1 MITPGPTMTNPLD
14 EAVTGTGLVA
24 AFQQVVA
31 LPSETVVGYEAL
43 ARWPVLNNPSPIDV
57 FARAENTG
65 RLNTLDHAC
74 IRAAARGALQGSST
88 PGMLLLINCEPA
100 TTHVDPAQDH
110 DVMRAAARFRLTFE
124 ITERGLLTN
133 PRALLR
139 KVAALRSL
147 GFAIALD
154 DIGSHPD
161 SLALLDVLAPEI
173 LKLDMGLIQH
183 QPNQMQARTVA
194 AITAHHERTGAVIC
208 AEGIET
214 EDHLEQAL
222 AYGATLGQGIRFG
235 APGELPPVPRAFSWP
250 AKPTPPQARVEL
262 ANLGLAADV
271 PTTRIVRKQTVVELA
286 RHLGRIAI
294 AAETPPIVLF
304 TLKNDGAVQQV
315 SRTFLSALAERSPL
329 VAVFGEHLPAEL
341 GPRVR
346 RVVLDHDDPLA
357 HESAV
362 LVLGPDT
369 AAALI
374 VRDRTYP
381 GCGPDSDED
390 RRYEM
395 SITFDRAHVTAV
407 ARSLLDRLD

>member
-1 MITPGPTMTNPLD
+1 MTEALD
-14 EAVTGTGLVA
+14 EAVTGTGLLSA
-24 AFQQVVA
+24 YQQVVT

-43 ARWPVLNNPSPIDV
+43 ARWPELNNPSPIDV
-57 FARAENTG
+57 FARAEQTG
-65 RLNTLDHAC
+65 RLNTLDDAC
-74 IRAAARGALQGSST
+74 IRAAARGALQGTST

-100 TTHVDPAQDH
+100 TTHVDLAQDDDIMH
-110 DVMRAAARFRLTFE
+110 AAARFRLTFE
-124 ITERGLLTN
+124 VTERGLLTN

-161 SLALLDVLAPEI
+161 SLVLLDVLTPEI
-173 LKLDMGLIQH
+173 LKLDMGLIHH
-183 QPNQMQARTVA
+183 QPDRMQARTVA

-222 AYGATLGQGIRFG
+222 AYGATLGQGMRFG
-235 APGELPPVPRAFSWP
+235 GPAELPSTPRAFSWP
-250 AKPTPPQARVEL
+250 ARKMQPAPTKVDPAK
-262 ANLGLAADV
+262 LGLAESI
-271 PTTRIVRKQTVVELA
+271 PTTRIVRKDTVTELA
-286 RHLGRIAI
+286 RHLGRIAVT
-294 AAETPPIVLF
+294 AETAPMILF
-304 TLKNDGAVQQV
+304 TLKDTRDIHQMSQQN
-315 SRTFLSALAERSPL
+315 LSKLAERSPL
-329 VAVFGEHLPAEL
+329 VAVFGQHLPEEL

-346 RVVLDHDDPLA
+346 QVRLDPDDPLTQ
-357 HESAV
+357 ESAV

-374 VRDRTYP
+374 ARERAFA

-395 SITFDRAHVTAV
+395 SITFDRARVTAA
-407 ARSLLDRLD
+407 ARSLLDRLE

>member
-1 MITPGPTMTNPLD
+1 MSDPLD
-14 EAVTGTGLVA
+14 EALTGRGLVS
-24 AFQQVVA
+24 AFQQVVM
-31 LPSETVVGYEAL
+31 LPSEVVVGYEAL
-43 ARWPVLNNPSPIDV
+43 ARWPALDNPPPIDV
-57 FARAENTG
+57 FAHAQQTG
-65 RLNTLDHAC
+65 RLNTLDRAC
-74 IRAAARGALQGSST
+74 IRAAVRGALVGAST
-88 PGMLLLINCEPA
+88 PGMLLLVNCEPA

-110 DVMRAAARFRLTFE
+110 DVMHAASRFRLTFE

-183 QPNQMQARTVA
+183 QPDRTQARTIA

-214 EDHLEQAL
+214 RDHLEQAL

-235 APGELPPVPRAFSWP
+235 APGELTHTPVAFSWP
-250 AKPTPPQARVEL
+250 IRTSHTPTHVNPATF
-262 ANLGLAADV
+262 GLAETL
-271 PTTRIVRKQTVVELA
+271 PTTRTVREQTVVELA
-286 RHLGRIAI
+286 RHLERIA
-294 AAETPPIVLF
+294 ATAETPPIVLF
-304 TLKNDGAVQQV
+304 TLRDMDDVCRAAHQ
-315 SRTFLSALAERSPL
+315 SIAAIAERSPL
-329 VAVFGEHLPAEL
+329 VAVFGETLPAQL

-346 RVVLDHDDPLA
+346 QVQLDRDDPLSR
-357 HESAV
+357 ESTI
-362 LVLGPDT
+362 LVLGPDS
-369 AAALI
+369 AAAL
-374 VRDRTYP
+374 VARERTSP
-381 GCGPDSDED
+381 GYTSNNHED

-395 SITFDRAHVTAV
+395 AITFDRAHVTAA
-407 ARSLLDRLD
+407 ARSLLDRLN